1 MEKTEKDKKSARV
14 SIMGLEL
21 RVKTDSD
28 SDYVEEIAQLVE
40 RRVRE
45 ASTEPAPPTVGVA
58 LLAAMNI
65 ADELRK
71 LRRDSEAAEAA
82 DAARSRRILGLLE
95 RVEEALDA

>member
-1 MEKTEKDKKSARV
+1 MNAEKDKKSARV

-28 SDYVEEIAQLVE
+28 SDYVAEIAKLVE

-71 LRRDSEAAEAA
+71 TRGESEAAEVAE
-82 DAARSRRILGLLE
+82 AARNRRIQGLLK

>member
-1 MEKTEKDKKSARV
+1 LEKVEKDKKSARV

-21 RVKTDSD
+21 RVKTDTD
-28 SDYVEEIAQLVE
+28 SNYVEEIARFVE
-40 RRVRE
+40 RRVRD

-71 LRRDSEAAEAA
+71 LRNESEAAESAQA
-82 DAARSRRILGLLE
+82 TRNRRIQGLLK